1 MCIHVLCVFSIP
13 NSLLTEAVA
22 QVVMVSAPRDL
33 HVCGSR
39 SKRKKSAAA
48 LQASP
53 LIDSFDLTKDS
64 DACAQLVRNTREL
77 RGLLQ
82 DQGASGVL

>member
-1 MCIHVLCVFSIP
+1 VYPCLVCLFHSQFS
-13 NSLLTEAVA
+13 AD
-22 QVVMVSAPRDL
+22 RG
-33 HVCGSR
+33 CGSGGDGER
-39 SKRKKSAAA
+39 PSGLACLRIPLQKKKSAAA